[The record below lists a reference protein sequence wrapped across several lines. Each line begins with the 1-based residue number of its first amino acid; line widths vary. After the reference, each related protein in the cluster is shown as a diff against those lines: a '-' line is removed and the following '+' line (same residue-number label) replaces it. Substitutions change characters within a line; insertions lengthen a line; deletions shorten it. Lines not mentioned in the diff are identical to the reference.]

1 MTDRLSLVHS
11 PCTTSGQVT
20 EWVYS
25 YNPGLFVCLF
35 AWGLTALSA
44 QIGYIAP

>member
-1 MTDRLSLVHS
+1 LRPSEDLALHKNAQA
-11 PCTTSGQVT
+11 CIQGIH
-20 EWVYS
+20 
-25 YNPGLFVCLF
+25 LFCLF